1 MRGARLDSA
10 SHNIEAPAERFRYF
24 DSVDHGLAPATTAV
38 AHELLNELNV
48 INSAVQI
55 LESELPGHI
64 YDADIV
70 SDSMRHIK
78 TGIKRLAS
86 MIQEF
91 HHGTNLRLKLRS
103 TELTSV
109 IDEILR
115 IEGRHYAARGIHV
128 RTAFGRKLPRIML
141 DPLKFR
147 QVMLN
152 LCKNAYEAMPNGGTL
167 TLRAYRTTSYVHV
180 AVIDTG
186 EGIPR
191 GINPFTP
198 FATTK
203 ATGTGVGLA
212 VVRQIIQRHGGTISY
227 ASRPK
232 RGTIF
237 RFALPLGG
245 MERGA

>member
-1 MRGARLDSA
+1 MRARLNSA
-10 SHNIEAPAERFRYF
+10 SHKIEAAAERFRYL
-24 DSVDHGLAPATTAV
+24 DSVDHGLAPGTTAV
-38 AHELLNELNV
+38 AHELLNELHV

-55 LESELPGHI
+55 LESELPDDI
-64 YDADIV
+64 FEADIIN
-70 SDSMRHIK
+70 DSMRHIK
-78 TGIKRLAS
+78 NGIKRLAS

-91 HHGTNLRLKLRS
+91 QRGTNLLLNLRS

-115 IEGRHYAARGIHV
+115 IEGRRYSARGIHV
-128 RTAFGRKLPRIML
+128 RTAFGPKLPPIML

-147 QVMLN
+147 QVVLN
-152 LCKNAYEAMPNGGTL
+152 LCKNAYEAMPDGGTL
-167 TLRAYRTTSYVHV
+167 TVRAYRTASCVHL

-191 GINPFTP
+191 GIDPFAP

-212 VVRQIIQRHGGTISY
+212 VVRQIIHRHGGTVRY
-227 ASRPK
+227 TSRQG

-237 RFALPLGG
+237 RVALPLGDVSG
-245 MERGA
+245 

>member
-1 MRGARLDSA
+1 MRGARLRSA
-10 SHNIEAPAERFRYF
+10 SAKVEAAEDRFRFF
-24 DSVDHGLAPATTAV
+24 DSLDHGSEPGLTAFT
-38 AHELLNELNV
+38 HELLNELHV

-55 LESELPGHI
+55 LESELPGDI
-64 YDADIV
+64 FEADIIN
-70 SDSMRHIK
+70 DSMRHIK
-78 TGIKRLAS
+78 NGIKRLGS

-91 HHGTNLRLKLRS
+91 HHGTNLRLNLRS

-115 IEGRHYAARGIHV
+115 IEGRRYATRGIHV
-128 RTAFGRKLPRIML
+128 RTAFGPKLPPIML

-147 QVMLN
+147 QVVLN
-152 LCKNAYEAMPNGGTL
+152 LCKNAYEAMPDGGTL
-167 TLRAYRTTSYVHV
+167 TVRAYRTASYVHL

-191 GINPFTP
+191 GIDPFAP

-212 VVRQIIQRHGGTISY
+212 VVRQIIHRHGGTVRY
-227 ASRPK
+227 TSRQG

-237 RFALPLGG
+237 RVALPLGDV
-245 MERGA
+245 RD